1 MSEADER
8 FKIEGDPEDALRSLM
23 ETGALPEYKVQI
35 AEAEGSA
42 EFPEG
47 APAPT
52 EPTPSFRI
60 FDWSG
65 TVPDRDAALE
75 AALDAFSKRYGD
87 RPTNYRASIRRPS
100 SSE

>member
-1 MSEADER
+1 MD
-8 FKIEGDPEDALRSLM
+8 DPEDVLRSLM
-23 ETGALPEYKVQI
+23 DTGALPEYKVQI

-42 EFPEG
+42 EFPKG
-47 APAPT
+47 AAAPT

-65 TVPDRDAALE
+65 NVPDGDAAVE

-87 RPTNYRASIRRPS
+87 RPTNYRADIRRLSPPA
-100 SSE
+100 